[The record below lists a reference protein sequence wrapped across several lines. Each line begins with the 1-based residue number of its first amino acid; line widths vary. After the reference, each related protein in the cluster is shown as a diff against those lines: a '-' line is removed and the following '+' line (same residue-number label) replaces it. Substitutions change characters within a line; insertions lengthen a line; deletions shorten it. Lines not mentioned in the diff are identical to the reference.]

1 MILITIFLS
10 IIFGFFIYR
19 VYDLAYNNKEYYLN
33 KSRAITEV
41 YVTGTSAPRGRI
53 LDINGNV
60 LVDNIG
66 VNTIYYHKP
75 SNITLKD
82 ELYIAEELAKLTNYE
97 YAYNDKLLKEF
108 YKIKYSTKVDALIT
122 SQEYKLYN
130 ERKLSSEEL
139 EELKLER
146 ITEKMIAE
154 LSDLEKYSSYFYF
167 LMNEGYSYD
176 NKCLIKEVSD
186 EIYASIIEQNLPGIF
201 GEMEWSRVYLYDE
214 TLKTIFG
221 SISSSLPAEKKDLL
235 NEGYSLTDKVGISG
249 LEEYYEEYLKGEKA
263 VYKVG
268 ANNQLELVKEAQRGQ
283 DLILEIDINIQLKA
297 EEIIK
302 EEILKAKKTANTE
315 FYKES
320 YALVSDPNTGA
331 IKAIAGL
338 RLITNGKDNEF
349 QDVSINVIKNAYTVG
364 SAVKGASMAVGYQNK
379 IIDIGTKLTDGCVK
393 LANQPA
399 KCSYKKLG
407 TLNDV
412 EALALS
418 SNYYQFIIAL
428 GIMGYDYTYNMKAES
443 TIDHFNTYRNTFAEF
458 GLGTKTGIDLPN
470 ESTGLKGTTIAPD
483 LLMNLAI
490 GQYDLYT
497 PVQLLQYINTIAN
510 NGSRLKL
517 SLMNSI
523 KSGENQVLSREVEV
537 LNQVNLEEKYLERIK
552 EGFHSVMKHGTGY
565 WYINQKVDAAG
576 KTGTSESYIDS
587 NYDGTLESYVLSNT
601 FLMYAPFDN
610 PKYSIV
616 VISPNTS
623 NLDSKSTYRS
633 PVNRLIARQLND
645 FLFSSW
651 IFNDIILLDFIKG
664 GAFHG

>member
-146 ITEKMIAE
+146 ITEEMIAE
-154 LSDLEKYSSYFYF
+154 LTDLEKYSSYFYF

-651 IFNDIILLDFIKG
+651 TFNDIILLDFIKG